1 MIFSFIQKERLP
13 VSQFEIQEDDRVR
26 ATAVAPEFQHGI
38 LNVDGDTY
46 ELSFNKRQKVYITRN
61 GAPFMEIVPQ
71 FCQTG
76 KVLFVPVGYD
86 YYQFTIGGVTYS
98 VYEVGLGAEKHF
110 YCIYVGDN
118 TVAII
123 HKPDKVI
130 NHLDRYDCYLLSEEQ
145 FLAAGL
151 FCLFLESGQYYN
163 MRAIGNEERD
173 IETVTIQKELQ
184 AKYNP
189 DFIPRI
195 LAMHGLSID

>member
-1 MIFSFIQKERLP
+1 MIFSFAQKERLP
-13 VSQFEIQEDDRVR
+13 ISRFEIQERDCIR
-26 ATAVAPEFQHGI
+26 ATAVAPEFKTGF
-38 LNVDGDTY
+38 LSVDENNY
-46 ELSFNKRQKVYITRN
+46 ELAFDGLRKVCITRN
-61 GAPFMEIVPQ
+61 GEPFAEIVPQ
-71 FCQTG
+71 FCQTK
-76 KVLFVPVGYD
+76 KVLFLPVGYE
-86 YYQFTIGGVTYS
+86 YYRVTIGEKIYA
-98 VYEVGLGAEKHF
+98 VYEVGLGADKHF
-110 YCIYVGDN
+110 YCFYAGEE
-118 TVAII
+118 TVAIV

-130 NHLDRYDCYLLSEEQ
+130 NYLDRYDCYLLSEEQ

-163 MRAIGNEERD
+163 VSAIGNVESD